1 MLPASRALVI
11 TLRVITN
18 AADFFE
24 KLSKIDA
31 GVPILLQFSSIIK
44 K

>member
-1 MLPASRALVI
+1 MLPPSGALVI

-18 AADFFE
+18 AADFYE

-31 GVPILLQFSSIIK
+31 GIPSLFKFYPIIK